1 MSDFWE
7 EAARKDPLWAIL
19 SDPAKRN
26 RGWDVDRF
34 FETGRRE
41 IARLFSDLRALRYPL
56 QLGDAL
62 DFGCGVGRLTQALA
76 PSFQR
81 VTGVDI
87 SPTMIR
93 LAERLNRFP
102 DRVRYLVNA
111 RPDLVILPAASVDFI
126 YSDIALQHIPP
137 DQSRAYIAEFLRVL
151 RPGGLAVFQ
160 VTAEHREAGAAGGRV
175 APMPPAAY
183 DADIAVTDGAPTL
196 EPGESRRLVVTVT
209 NRSHH
214 AWDPQEYGVLRAG
227 NHWLDALGSMLVR
240 DDGRTGIGALGPGE
254 RTAVPLTVRA
264 PMEPQT
270 YICEIDIVQ
279 EDVTWFAD
287 RGSRTVRMHVSVE
300 TSAAGLETPDA
311 VVRYP
316 DIYGELAEE
325 SLEIGQFPIFGI
337 PRADVL
343 AIIEAGGGRAFQVE
357 PDDRGGAEWIGYRY
371 FVVKT
376 QPGASPL
383 RSSRT
388 A

>member
-7 EAARKDPLWAIL
+7 DAAQKDPLWAIL

-26 RGWDVDRF
+26 RTWDLDEF
-34 FETGRRE
+34 FKTGRRE
-41 IARLFSDLRALRYPL
+41 IARVFGDLHALGYSPGP
-56 QLGDAL
+56 GDAL

-93 LAERLNRFP
+93 LAGRLNRYS
-102 DRVRYLVNA
+102 DRVRYLVNG
-111 RPDLVILPAASVDFI
+111 RPDLIALPAMSFDFV

-160 VTAEHREAGAAGGRV
+160 LTAEHREAGAAGGHV
-175 APMPPAAY
+175 APMPPDAY
-183 DADIAVTDGAPTL
+183 DADIATTDGVATL
-196 EPGESRRLVVTVT
+196 EPGATCRLVVTVT
-209 NRSHH
+209 NRSKQ
-214 AWDPQEYGVLRAG
+214 AWDPRKYGILRAG
-227 NHWLDALGSMLVR
+227 NHWLDASGSIVVR

-254 RTAVPLTVRA
+254 RTTVPLTIRA
-264 PMEPQT
+264 PLEPQT
-270 YICEIDIVQ
+270 CICEIDIVH

-287 RGSRTVRMHVSVE
+287 RGSRTLRMDVSVE
-300 TSAAGLETPDA
+300 ASAAGPETSDE
-311 VVRYP
+311 VIRYA
-316 DIYGELAEE
+316 DIYDAPPEE
-325 SLEIGQFPIFGI
+325 HREIGQFPMFGV

-343 AIIEAGGGRAFQVE
+343 ATIEAGGGRAIHVE

-376 QPGASPL
+376 
-383 RSSRT
+383 
-388 A
+388 

>member
-7 EAARKDPLWAIL
+7 DAARTDPLWAIL

-26 RGWDVDRF
+26 RAWNLDEF

-41 IARLFSDLRALRYPL
+41 IARLFNDLQALGYSPR
-56 QLGDAL
+56 LGDAL

-87 SPTMIR
+87 SPTMTRI
-93 LAERLNRFP
+93 AGRLNRFP

-111 RPDLVILPAASVDFI
+111 RPDLAVLPAESFDFI

-137 DQSRAYIAEFLRVL
+137 DQSRVYIAEFLRVL

-160 VTAEHREAGAAGGRV
+160 LTAEHREADAAGGRV
-175 APMPPAAY
+175 APMPPDAY
-183 DADIAVTDGAPTL
+183 DAGIDVADAASAL
-196 EPGESRRLVVTVT
+196 EPGETCRLVVTVT
-209 NRSHH
+209 NRSRHT
-214 AWDPQEYGVLRAG
+214 WDPQEFGVLRAG
-227 NHWLDALGSMLVR
+227 NHWLDASGSMLIR

-254 RTAVPLTVRA
+254 RTAVPLTVRV
-264 PMEPQT
+264 PIEPQT
-270 YICEIDIVQ
+270 YICEIDVVQ

-287 RGSRTVRMHVSVE
+287 RGSRTLRLPVSVE
-300 TSAAGLETPDA
+300 TAAAGPQTPDA
-311 VVRYP
+311 VDPYP
-316 DIYGELAEE
+316 DIYDDLAEE
-325 SLEIGQFPIFGI
+325 RLEIGRFPIFGI

-343 AIIEAGGGRAFQVE
+343 AIVEAAGGRAIHVE

-371 FVVKT
+371 FVLKT
-376 QPGASPL
+376 
-383 RSSRT
+383 
-388 A
+388 